1 MISRWRRSAMMRSR
15 PVKFILRAEVRAR
28 SRGRAVKS
36 AMEKAVEFWV
46 ERFLATVVVRASSG
60 SFDSLRSL
68 RMTDLPARCIS
79 FRMTEFLFAVTF
91 EGWMGMGMVTARDSG
106 RGRRPLQTG
115 QRVAD
120 MYCIMY
126 SR

>member
-15 PVKFILRAEVRAR
+15 PVKFMLRAEVRAR

-36 AMEKAVEFWV
+36 AMETSWLDLELVGRSETQVSESRPGAPG
-46 ERFLATVVVRASSG
+46 FLPVDE
-60 SFDSLRSL
+60 SF
-68 RMTDLPARCIS
+68 PG
-79 FRMTEFLFAVTF
+79 F
-91 EGWMGMGMVTARDSG
+91 GMGMVTARDSG
-106 RGRRPLQTG
+106 RRRRPLQTG